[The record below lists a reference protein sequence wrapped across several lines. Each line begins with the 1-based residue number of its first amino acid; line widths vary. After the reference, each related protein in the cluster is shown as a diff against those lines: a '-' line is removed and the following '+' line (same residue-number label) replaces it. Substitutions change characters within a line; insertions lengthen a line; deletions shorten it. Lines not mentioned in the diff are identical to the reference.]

1 MTPPMN
7 AYQIAAAQDAGK
19 VVCIVDVTRVF
30 DAVTASA
37 SGVEMPRLLLSQ
49 PDNADQAF
57 EIIESLARSGAVDI
71 ILAVGGLPY
80 GASHLR
86 SFANR
91 TNTEIREC

>member
-1 MTPPMN
+1 MN

-19 VVCIVDVTRVF
+19 IVCIVDVARVF

-37 SGVEMPRLLLSQ
+37 SGVDMPRLLLSQ

-71 ILAVGGLPY
+71 ILAIGGLPH

-86 SFANR
+86 NFANR